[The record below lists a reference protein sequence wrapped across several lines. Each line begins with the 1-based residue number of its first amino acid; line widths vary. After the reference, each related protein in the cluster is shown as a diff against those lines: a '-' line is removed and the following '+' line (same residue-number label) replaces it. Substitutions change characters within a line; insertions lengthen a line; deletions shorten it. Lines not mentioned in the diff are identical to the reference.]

1 LDLFCSAGLTHLTFV
16 HFLQMAPCIS
26 TADAVGSS
34 LLDQTKPM
42 DVVIVGAGPGGLLLA
57 IYLLEKVM
65 VSIHEAREDPRE
77 ILKRPPS
84 PRR

>member
-1 LDLFCSAGLTHLTFV
+1 
-16 HFLQMAPCIS
+16 MAPCIP

-57 IYLLEKVM
+57 IYLLEKGGRRLWFP
-65 VSIHEAREDPRE
+65 STRRGRTRERF
-77 ILKRPPS
+77 
-84 PRR
+84 

>member
-1 LDLFCSAGLTHLTFV
+1 
-16 HFLQMAPCIS
+16 MAPCIP
-26 TADAVGSS
+26 TGDALGNS
-34 LLDQTKPM
+34 LLDQAKPM

-57 IYLLEKVM
+57 LYLLEKGGGRFR

-77 ILKRPPS
+77 TLKRPPS